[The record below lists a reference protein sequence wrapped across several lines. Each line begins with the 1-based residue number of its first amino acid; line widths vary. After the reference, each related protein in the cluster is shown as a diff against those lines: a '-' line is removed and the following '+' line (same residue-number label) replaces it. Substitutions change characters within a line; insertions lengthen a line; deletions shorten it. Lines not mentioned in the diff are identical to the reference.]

1 MSIHKRTIKEELRA
15 RTYTIDVYLQEVVE
29 KEQSLEVCKDKLNTI
44 EQKLERNF
52 IESSRV
58 MLIADKYLPLWDS
71 LLAYHQSDL
80 LSRIF
85 FSRNT
90 KIAYKE
96 VCKRM
101 HYSGIPD
108 IKITLQKYLKTYS
121 EVKTAKRQ
129 LESVRYRF
137 DLSVECYSDFIDTL

>member
-1 MSIHKRTIKEELRA
+1 MSTYKRTIEEELRA
-15 RTYTIDVYLQEVVE
+15 RTYTTDVYLQEVAE
-29 KEQSLEVCKDKLNTI
+29 KEQSLEVCKARLDSL
-44 EQKLERNF
+44 EQKLERDF

-71 LLAYHQSDL
+71 LQSYQQASP
-80 LSRIF
+80 LSRLF

-96 VCKRM
+96 VCKRL

-108 IKITLQKYLKTYS
+108 IKFTLQKYLEVYG
-121 EVKTAKRQ
+121 EVKAAKRQ
-129 LESVRYRF
+129 LERVRYKF
-137 DLSVECYSDFIDTL
+137 DLSVECYSDFIDSL

>member
-1 MSIHKRTIKEELRA
+1 MSTYKRTIEEELRA
-15 RTYTIDVYLQEVVE
+15 RTYTTDVYLQEVAE
-29 KEQSLEVCKDKLNTI
+29 KEQSLEVCKARLDSL
-44 EQKLERNF
+44 EQKLERDF

-71 LLAYHQSDL
+71 LQSYQQASP
-80 LSRIF
+80 LSRLF

-108 IKITLQKYLKTYS
+108 IKFTLQKYLEVYG

-129 LESVRYRF
+129 LENVRYKF
-137 DLSVECYSDFIDTL
+137 DLSVEFYSDFIDSL

>member
-1 MSIHKRTIKEELRA
+1 MSTYKRTIKEELRA
-15 RTYTIDVYLQEVVE
+15 RTYTTDVYLQEVAE
-29 KEQSLEVCKDKLNTI
+29 KEQSLEVCKARLDSL
-44 EQKLERNF
+44 EQKLERDF

-71 LLAYHQSDL
+71 LQSYQQASP
-80 LSRIF
+80 LSRLF

-108 IKITLQKYLKTYS
+108 IKFTLQKYLEIYG
-121 EVKTAKRQ
+121 EVKAAKRQ
-129 LESVRYRF
+129 LENVRYKF
-137 DLSVECYSDFIDTL
+137 DLSVECYSDFIDSL

>member
-1 MSIHKRTIKEELRA
+1 MSTYKRTIKEELRA
-15 RTYTIDVYLQEVVE
+15 RTYTTDVYLQEVAE
-29 KEQSLEVCKDKLNTI
+29 KEQSLEVCKAKLNSL

-52 IESSRV
+52 IERSRV

-71 LLAYHQSDL
+71 LQSYQQANPI
-80 LSRIF
+80 SRLF

-96 VCKRM
+96 VCKRL

-108 IKITLQKYLKTYS
+108 IKFTLQKYLEVYG
-121 EVKTAKRQ
+121 EVKAAKRQ
-129 LESVRYRF
+129 LERVRYKF
-137 DLSVECYSDFIDTL
+137 DLSVECYSDFIDSL